1 LNVNEQLAKP
11 LNDMI
16 RGAQIQMPEQIREMV
31 EEGLKNTR
39 TSWDAISSSLNDA
52 AAVQTNATQA
62 LGDQVVSNMT
72 TNIDATLD
80 AVQALTKARTLS
92 DVQSIQAN
100 FVQDHMTRSMKQ
112 WNEWMSLSMKIGES
126 AAATVS
132 SMASA
137 ATRTAKR

>member
-1 LNVNEQLAKP
+1 MNQQLAKP

-39 TSWDAISSSLNDA
+39 TSWDAISSSLNNA

-92 DVQSIQAN
+92 DVQTIQAN
-100 FVQDHMTRSMKQ
+100 FVQDHMARMMTQ
-112 WNEWMSLSMKIGES
+112 WNEWMSLSMKVGEN

-132 SMASA
+132 SMATA
-137 ATRTAKR
+137 ATRAAKR

>member
-1 LNVNEQLAKP
+1 VNEQLAKP

-52 AAVQTNATQA
+52 AAIQANATQA

-92 DVQSIQAN
+92 EVQSIQVG
-100 FVQDHMTRSMKQ
+100 FVHDHIGRMMKQ
-112 WNEWMSLSMKIGES
+112 WNDWMSLSMKVGEE
-126 AAATVS
+126 AASTVS
-132 SMASA
+132 AMATPS
-137 ATRTAKR
+137 TRIAKKC

>member
-1 LNVNEQLAKP
+1 MNQQLAKP

-39 TSWDAISSSLNDA
+39 TSWDAISSSLNNA

-92 DVQSIQAN
+92 DVQSIQAK
-100 FVQDHMTRSMKQ
+100 FVQDHMARMMKQ
-112 WNEWMSLSMKIGES
+112 WNEWMSLSMKVGQDT
-126 AAATVS
+126 AATVS
-132 SMASA
+132 SMATT
-137 ATRTAKR
+137 ATRSTKR

>member
-1 LNVNEQLAKP
+1 MNEQLAKP

-39 TSWDAISSSLNDA
+39 TSWDAISSSLNNA

-100 FVQDHMTRSMKQ
+100 FVQDHMARSMKQ

>member
-1 LNVNEQLAKP
+1 MNEQLAKP

-39 TSWDAISSSLNDA
+39 TSWDAISSNLNNA

-100 FVQDHMTRSMKQ
+100 FVQDHMARSMKQ
-112 WNEWMSLSMKIGES
+112 WNEWMGLSMKVGQD

-132 SMASA
+132 SMATA
-137 ATRTAKR
+137 ATRAAKR

>member
-1 LNVNEQLAKP
+1 VNEQLVKP

-31 EEGLKNTR
+31 EEGLKKTR

-92 DVQSIQAN
+92 DVQSIQAK
-100 FVQDHMTRSMKQ
+100 FVQDHMARMMKQ
-112 WNEWMSLSMKIGES
+112 WNEWMSLSMKVGQDT
-126 AAATVS
+126 AATVS
-132 SMASA
+132 SMATT

>member
-1 LNVNEQLAKP
+1 VNQQLAKP

-39 TSWDAISSSLNDA
+39 TSWDAISSSLNNA

-92 DVQSIQAN
+92 DVQGIQAK
-100 FVQDHMTRSMKQ
+100 FVQDHMARMMTQ
-112 WNEWMSLSMKIGES
+112 WNEWMSLSMKVGQDT
-126 AAATVS
+126 AATVS
-132 SMASA
+132 SMATT
-137 ATRTAKR
+137 ATRSTKR

>member
-1 LNVNEQLAKP
+1 MNQQLAKP

-92 DVQSIQAN
+92 DVQSIQAK
-100 FVQDHMTRSMKQ
+100 FVQDHMARMMKQ
-112 WNEWMSLSMKIGES
+112 WNEWMSLSMKVGQDT
-126 AAATVS
+126 AATVS
-132 SMASA
+132 SMATT
-137 ATRTAKR
+137 ATRSTKR

>member
-39 TSWDAISSSLNDA
+39 TSWDAISSSLNNA

-100 FVQDHMTRSMKQ
+100 FVQDHMARSMKQ

>member
-1 LNVNEQLAKP
+1 VNQQLAKP

-39 TSWDAISSSLNDA
+39 TSWDAISSSLNNA

-92 DVQSIQAN
+92 DVQTIQAN
-100 FVQDHMTRSMKQ
+100 FVQDHMARMMTQ
-112 WNEWMSLSMKIGES
+112 WNEWMSLSMKVGEN

-132 SMASA
+132 SMATA
-137 ATRTAKR
+137 ATRAAKR

>member
-1 LNVNEQLAKP
+1 
-11 LNDMI
+11 MI

-39 TSWDAISSSLNDA
+39 TSWDAISSSLNNA

-92 DVQSIQAN
+92 DVQTIQAN
-100 FVQDHMTRSMKQ
+100 FVQDHMARMMTQ
-112 WNEWMSLSMKIGES
+112 WNEWMSLSMKVGEN

-132 SMASA
+132 SMATA
-137 ATRTAKR
+137 ATRAAKR

>member
-52 AAVQTNATQA
+52 AVVQTNATQA

-100 FVQDHMTRSMKQ
+100 FVQDHMARSMKQ

>member
-1 LNVNEQLAKP
+1 MNEQLVKP

-31 EEGLKNTR
+31 EEGLKKTR

-92 DVQSIQAN
+92 DVQSIQAK
-100 FVQDHMTRSMKQ
+100 FVQDHMARMMKQ
-112 WNEWMSLSMKIGES
+112 WNEWMSLSMKVGQDT
-126 AAATVS
+126 AATVS
-132 SMASA
+132 SMATT
-137 ATRTAKR
+137 ATRSTKR

>member
-1 LNVNEQLAKP
+1 MNEQLVKP

-39 TSWDAISSSLNDA
+39 TSWDAISSSLNNA

-92 DVQSIQAN
+92 DVQSIQAK
-100 FVQDHMTRSMKQ
+100 FVQDHMARMMKQ
-112 WNEWMSLSMKIGES
+112 WNEWMSLSMKVGQDT
-126 AAATVS
+126 AATVS
-132 SMASA
+132 SMATT

>member
-1 LNVNEQLAKP
+1 
-11 LNDMI
+11 MI

-100 FVQDHMTRSMKQ
+100 FVQDHMARMMKQ
-112 WNEWMSLSMKIGES
+112 WNEWMSLSMKVGEN
-126 AAATVS
+126 AATTVS
-132 SMASA
+132 SMATA
-137 ATRTAKR
+137 ATRAAKR

>member
-1 LNVNEQLAKP
+1 VNEQLAKP

-52 AAVQTNATQA
+52 AVVQTNATQA

-72 TNIDATLD
+72 TNFDATLD
-80 AVQALTKARTLS
+80 AVEALTRARTLS

-100 FVQDHMTRSMKQ
+100 FVQDHMARMMKQ
-112 WNEWMSLSMKIGES
+112 WNEWMSLSMKVGEN

-132 SMASA
+132 SMATA
-137 ATRTAKR
+137 ATRAAKR

>member
-1 LNVNEQLAKP
+1 MNQQLAKP

-92 DVQSIQAN
+92 DVQSIQAK
-100 FVQDHMTRSMKQ
+100 FVQDHMARMMKQ
-112 WNEWMSLSMKIGES
+112 WNEWMSLSMKVGQDT
-126 AAATVS
+126 AATVS
-132 SMASA
+132 SMATT

>member
-1 LNVNEQLAKP
+1 MNQQLAKP

-92 DVQSIQAN
+92 DVQSIQAK
-100 FVQDHMTRSMKQ
+100 FVQDHMARMMKQ
-112 WNEWMSLSMKIGES
+112 WNEWMSLSMKVGEN

-132 SMASA
+132 SMATA
-137 ATRTAKR
+137 ATRAAKR

>member
-1 LNVNEQLAKP
+1 MNQQLAKP

-39 TSWDAISSSLNDA
+39 TSWDAISSSLNNA

-100 FVQDHMTRSMKQ
+100 FVQDHMARSMKQ

>member
-1 LNVNEQLAKP
+1 MNEQLAKP

-39 TSWDAISSSLNDA
+39 TSWDAISSSLNNA

-92 DVQSIQAN
+92 DVQTIQAN
-100 FVQDHMTRSMKQ
+100 FVQDHMARMMTQ
-112 WNEWMSLSMKIGES
+112 WNEWMSLSMKVGEN

-132 SMASA
+132 SMATA
-137 ATRTAKR
+137 ATRAAKR

>member
-1 LNVNEQLAKP
+1 
-11 LNDMI
+11 MI

-92 DVQSIQAN
+92 DVQSIQAK
-100 FVQDHMTRSMKQ
+100 FVQDHMARMMKQ
-112 WNEWMSLSMKIGES
+112 WNEWMSLSMKVGQDT
-126 AAATVS
+126 AATVS
-132 SMASA
+132 SMATT
-137 ATRTAKR
+137 ATRSTKR

>member
-1 LNVNEQLAKP
+1 MNQQLVKP

-31 EEGLKNTR
+31 AEGLKNTR

-62 LGDQVVSNMT
+62 LGDQVVGNMT

-92 DVQSIQAN
+92 DVQGIQAK
-100 FVQDHMTRSMKQ
+100 FVQDHMARMMTQ
-112 WNEWMSLSMKIGES
+112 WNEWMSLSMKVGEN

-132 SMASA
+132 SMATA
-137 ATRTAKR
+137 ATRAAKR

>member
-1 LNVNEQLAKP
+1 MNQQLAKP

-39 TSWDAISSSLNDA
+39 TSWDAISSSLNNA

-92 DVQSIQAN
+92 DVQSIQAK
-100 FVQDHMTRSMKQ
+100 FVQDHMARMMKQ
-112 WNEWMSLSMKIGES
+112 WNEWMSLSMKVGQDT
-126 AAATVS
+126 AATVS
-132 SMASA
+132 SMATTV
-137 ATRTAKR
+137 TRTAKR

>member
-1 LNVNEQLAKP
+1 MNEQLVKP

-62 LGDQVVSNMT
+62 LGDQVISNMT

-92 DVQSIQAN
+92 DVQSIQAK
-100 FVQDHMTRSMKQ
+100 FVQDHMARMMKQ
-112 WNEWMSLSMKIGES
+112 WNEWMSLSMKVGQDT
-126 AAATVS
+126 AATVS
-132 SMASA
+132 SMATT
-137 ATRTAKR
+137 ATRSTKR

>member
-1 LNVNEQLAKP
+1 
-11 LNDMI
+11 MI

-31 EEGLKNTR
+31 EEGLKKTR

-92 DVQSIQAN
+92 DVQSIQAK
-100 FVQDHMTRSMKQ
+100 FVQDHMARMMKQ
-112 WNEWMSLSMKIGES
+112 WNEWMSLSMKVGQDT
-126 AAATVS
+126 AATVS
-132 SMASA
+132 SMATT
-137 ATRTAKR
+137 ATRSTKR

>member
-1 LNVNEQLAKP
+1 MNEQLAKP

-100 FVQDHMTRSMKQ
+100 FVQDHMARSMKQ

>member
-1 LNVNEQLAKP
+1 VNQQLAKP

-39 TSWDAISSSLNDA
+39 TSWDAISSSLNNA

-62 LGDQVVSNMT
+62 LGDQVASNMT

-92 DVQSIQAN
+92 DVQSIQAK
-100 FVQDHMTRSMKQ
+100 FVQDHMARMMKQ
-112 WNEWMSLSMKIGES
+112 WNEWMSLSMKVGQDT
-126 AAATVS
+126 AATVS
-132 SMASA
+132 SMATT
-137 ATRTAKR
+137 ATRAAKR

>member
-1 LNVNEQLAKP
+1 VNEQLVKP

-31 EEGLKNTR
+31 EEGLKKTR

-92 DVQSIQAN
+92 DVQSIQAK
-100 FVQDHMTRSMKQ
+100 FVQDHMARMMKQ
-112 WNEWMSLSMKIGES
+112 WNEWMSLSMKVGQDT
-126 AAATVS
+126 AATVS
-132 SMASA
+132 SMATT
-137 ATRTAKR
+137 ATRSTKR

>member
-1 LNVNEQLAKP
+1 VNQQLAKP

-16 RGAQIQMPEQIREMV
+16 RSAQIQVPEQIREMV

-92 DVQSIQAN
+92 DVQSIQAK
-100 FVQDHMTRSMKQ
+100 FVQDHMARMMKQ
-112 WNEWMSLSMKIGES
+112 WNEWMSLSMKVGEN

-132 SMASA
+132 SMATA
-137 ATRTAKR
+137 ATRAAKR

>member
-1 LNVNEQLAKP
+1 MNQQLAKP

-39 TSWDAISSSLNDA
+39 TSWDAISSSLNNA

-92 DVQSIQAN
+92 DVQSIQAK
-100 FVQDHMTRSMKQ
+100 FVQDHMARMMKQ
-112 WNEWMSLSMKIGES
+112 WNEWMSLSMKVGQDT
-126 AAATVS
+126 AATVS
-132 SMASA
+132 SMATT

>member
-1 LNVNEQLAKP
+1 MNQQLAKP

-16 RGAQIQMPEQIREMV
+16 RGAQIQVPEQIREMV

-39 TSWDAISSSLNDA
+39 TSWDAISSSLNNA

-100 FVQDHMTRSMKQ
+100 FVQDHMARSMKQ